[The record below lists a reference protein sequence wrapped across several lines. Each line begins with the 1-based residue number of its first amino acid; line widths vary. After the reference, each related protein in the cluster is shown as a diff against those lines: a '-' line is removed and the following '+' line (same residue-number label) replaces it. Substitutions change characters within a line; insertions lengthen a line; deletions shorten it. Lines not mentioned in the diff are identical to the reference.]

1 MKKVYVLLF
10 SMTLI
15 IMSCGSEETVDTDST
30 VEGTVVDKDKFL
42 VDLAELETKLDK
54 NNPEKADLKKAIIVF
69 HDFAKLFPEDAKA
82 PEYLLKSSDIA
93 LTMGK
98 HKKSVETLE
107 EIIGKYPDYEKIESV
122 YYNRA
127 SHTDFE
133 LRDTTLARQ
142 YYTEFMEKFPE
153 SDFIDDAQARID
165 QNFMSIE
172 DLVNSFMDNVEVT
185 ESK

>member
-1 MKKVYVLLF
+1 
-10 SMTLI
+10 MTLI
-15 IMSCGSEETVDTDST
+15 LMSCGSEEIENTTDT
-30 VEGTVVDKDKFL
+30 VEGTVVDKEKFL
-42 VDLAELETKLDK
+42 VDLAELEAKLEK
-54 NNPEKADLKKAIIVF
+54 NNPDKADLKKAVIVF
-69 HDFAKLFPEDAKA
+69 NDFAKLFPEDPKA

-93 LTMGK
+93 LTTGK

-107 EIIGKYPDYEKIESV
+107 EIIEKYPDYEKIESV

-153 SDFIDDAQARID
+153 SDFINDAQARID

-172 DLVNSFMDNVEVT
+172 DLVNSFMDNLEVA
-185 ESK
+185 ESE